1 MDFFSI
7 FIFYLRKFDIFHF
20 VSKAFGLLSL
30 DRSILSSLDQTFKLT
45 FEFCTFSSIQ
55 CTSLQWNICIWI
67 RLTLSFHITSG
78 LFGFKFAA
86 KFLDIFLTVG
96 IQRSMDTSSATFV
109 AHFRHFA
116 TCHASA
122 SFTLPHIDQTCKI
135 IDCVIVGIRVVIENI
150 ALVFF
155 LGRIFFIITAVF
167 N

>member
-1 MDFFSI
+1 MGSFNE
-7 FIFYLRKFDIFHF
+7 L
-20 VSKAFGLLSL
+20 VLLTGSVTVH
-30 DRSILSSLDQTFKLT
+30 RSAMLVLAETFAAL
-45 FEFCTFSSIQ
+45 
-55 CTSLQWNICIWI
+55 
-67 RLTLSFHITSG
+67 
-78 LFGFKFAA
+78 GFKFAA
-86 KFLDIFLTVG
+86 KFLDIFLTVS